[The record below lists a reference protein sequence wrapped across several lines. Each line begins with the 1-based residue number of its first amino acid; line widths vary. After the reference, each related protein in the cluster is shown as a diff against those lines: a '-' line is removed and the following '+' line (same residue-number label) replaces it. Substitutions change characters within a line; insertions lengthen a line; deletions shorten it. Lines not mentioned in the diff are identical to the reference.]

1 MTFICVQQLI
11 GNTKD
16 KIISELD
23 KIQQEVREHVENRQ
37 EDLEGVEQN
46 IRRFENVLLLVGD
59 CKKSADGLEK
69 RLSKLEDVSGR
80 LDGVFDSIVQ
90 MKEGSVDTDQL
101 VQPSSQDES
110 TDAFAD
116 VVRLKSWLEAAEH
129 LDLEIF

>member
-1 MTFICVQQLI
+1 M
-11 GNTKD
+11 
-16 KIISELD
+16 
-23 KIQQEVREHVENRQ
+23 ENRQ
-37 EDLEGVEQN
+37 EDLEGVERN
-46 IRRFENVLLLVGD
+46 IRRFESVLLLEVGD